1 MTTRIGP
8 LLESRTLVTITT
20 ALLIVTVGRVMD
32 LFPFMYGI
40 PIVKILTVLAVLSF
54 FFAPRVPRPGFQQS
68 HLARIVW
75 ALIFLAVVSVAFSAW
90 RSMSLLV
97 LTGSIAAITALLVLI
112 YKTGSSMRSLE
123 RYLLALAIAGGALAL
138 GGLVYRGDGR
148 LAFGRQYDPNDL
160 AFVLIALLPIVL
172 AFWRVQRGVLRW
184 AWLAIAG
191 ASVSVILLTQ
201 SRGGLLGLLLVVSY
215 LAAVGAWRTRFQ
227 TGFRFGRVLVGWVLL
242 AFLAVGAWVVLP
254 GDAKERYATL
264 LDPQSDYNMTATREG
279 RIAIWQRGLGA
290 LAERPWGVGVGAY
303 PMAEMARSG
312 YWRTAHNSV
321 LELSVELGV
330 VGGVLYLL
338 MFWRGWHVLG
348 RVMTAPGQGLP
359 APPRRIGPL
368 APAASAASPKWQKD
382 PTVAV
387 KAPRP
392 TPGPTERWRIHSQHL
407 RGTLIGILGTGLF
420 LSQAYALVVYAVIAI
435 VAALEARYLPR
446 PLRVRGMAPTPTI
459 EAAAK
464 APSARVPTDAAEPAA
479 PPPGLS
485 PAQRI
490 FRT

>member
-1 MTTRIGP
+1 VNKLVAPR
-8 LLESRTLVTITT
+8 LESRTLVTITT
-20 ALLIVTVGRVMD
+20 ALLVITIGRVMD

-54 FFAPRVPRPGFQQS
+54 FFAQRVPRPSFQQS
-68 HLARIVW
+68 QLARIVW
-75 ALIFLAVVSVAFSAW
+75 ALIFLAAISIVFSAW

-112 YKTGSSMRSLE
+112 YKTGNSMKSLE
-123 RYLLALAIAGGALAL
+123 RYLLALACAGGALAL

-172 AFWRVQRGVLRW
+172 AFWRVQRGLLRW

-191 ASVSVILLTQ
+191 ASVWVILLTQ

-215 LAAVGAWRTRFQ
+215 LAAVGAWRPRFQ
-227 TGFRFGRVLVGWVLL
+227 TGFRVGRVLVGWVLL
-242 AFLAVGAWVVLP
+242 AIMAVGAWAVLP
-254 GDAKERYATL
+254 GDAKARYATL
-264 LDPQSDYNMTATREG
+264 LDPESDYNVTATREG
-279 RIAIWQRGLGA
+279 RVAIWKRGLGA
-290 LAERPWGVGVGAY
+290 LAEKPWGVGVGAY

-312 YWRTAHNSV
+312 YWRTAHNSF

-330 VGGVLYLL
+330 VGGVLYLM
-338 MFWRGWHVLG
+338 MFWRGWRVLG
-348 RVMTAPGQGLP
+348 RVMGAPGEGLP
-359 APPRRIGPL
+359 APPRRLGPMSV
-368 APAASAASPKWQKD
+368 AASTRTGKWQKD
-382 PTVAV
+382 ATVGAKVRPT
-387 KAPRP
+387 

-407 RGTLIGILGTGLF
+407 RGTLIGLLGTGLF

-446 PLRVRGMAPTPTI
+446 AVR
-459 EAAAK
+459 
-464 APSARVPTDAAEPAA
+464 ARVPVSAAEAEPAVVVEETSPRPAEERA

-485 PAQRI
+485 AGQRI
-490 FRT
+490 FWT

>member
-1 MTTRIGP
+1 MTRLIGP
-8 LLESRTLVTITT
+8 RLESRTLVMITT
-20 ALLIVTVGRVMD
+20 ALLVVTIGRVMD
-32 LFPFMYGI
+32 LFPFLYGI
-40 PIVKILTVLAVLSF
+40 PIVKILTVLAVLAF
-54 FFAPRVPRPGFQQS
+54 AFAPRVPRPSFAQS
-68 HLARIVW
+68 QLARIVW
-75 ALIFLAVVSVAFSAW
+75 ALIALAMLSVAYSAW

-184 AWLAIAG
+184 VWLAVAA
-191 ASVSVILLTQ
+191 ASVWVILLTQ
-201 SRGGLLGLLLVVSY
+201 SRGGLVGLLLVVSY
-215 LAAVGAWRTRFQ
+215 LAAVGAWRPRFQ
-227 TGFRFGRVLVGWVLL
+227 AGFRFGRVLVGWVLL
-242 AFLAVGAWVVLP
+242 AFLAVGTWAVLP

-279 RIAIWQRGLGA
+279 RVAIWKRGLGA

-312 YWRTAHNSV
+312 YWRTAHNSF

-338 MFWRGWHVLG
+338 LFWRGWRVLG
-348 RVMTAPGQGLP
+348 RVMGAPGQGLP
-359 APPRRIGPL
+359 APPRRVGPMSSL
-368 APAASAASPKWQKD
+368 ALHDDGRQPDKTGGNAAHPA
-382 PTVAV
+382 
-387 KAPRP
+387 
-392 TPGPTERWRIHSQHL
+392 PGPTERWRIHSQHL
-407 RGTLIGILGTGLF
+407 RGTLIGVLGTGLF
-420 LSQAYALVVYAVIAI
+420 LSQAYALVVYAVVAI
-435 VAALEARYLPR
+435 IAALEARYMPR
-446 PLRVRGMAPTPTI
+446 LVRSRAEARSAPT
-459 EAAAK
+459 
-464 APSARVPTDAAEPAA
+464 APREPEPEPEPEPVVVEPGA
-479 PPPGLS
+479 PAGH
-485 PAQRI
+485 RI
-490 FRT
+490 FWT